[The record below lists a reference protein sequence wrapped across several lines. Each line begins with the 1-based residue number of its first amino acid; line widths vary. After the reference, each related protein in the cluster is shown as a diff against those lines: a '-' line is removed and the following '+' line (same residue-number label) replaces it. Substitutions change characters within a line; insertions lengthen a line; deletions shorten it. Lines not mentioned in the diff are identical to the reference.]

1 MSNSILIIAAERGL
15 GLGLAREFF
24 RRGWSVTGTA
34 RPGADTTDLE
44 AIAREDP
51 SRLSLAS
58 IDVTDAGQIAP
69 FLASLGERRF
79 DVIFFNAGIYGP
91 LHQSVAQATDA
102 ELAKIMLTNTFGP
115 VRLSHRLLDRLT
127 EAGGTY
133 AFMSSHRG
141 STAIN
146 LEGGLELYR
155 ASKVALNMLARGLW
169 ATNRDRGTSG
179 LTVLSIHPGWV
190 RTAMGTLDGTVE
202 LELELELEPSVRGG
216 ADVVK
221 RHRGSGENLYLD
233 WHDAP
238 LGW

>member
-1 MSNSILIIAAERGL
+1 MSSSILIIAAERGL

-34 RPGADTTDLE
+34 RPGAETAELE
-44 AIAREDP
+44 AVGREDP

-58 IDVTDAGQIAP
+58 IDVTDTRQIEP
-69 FLASLGERRF
+69 FLTSLTDRRF

-91 LHQSVAQATDA
+91 LHQSVTQATDA
-102 ELAKIMLTNTFGP
+102 EFGEIMLTNTFGP
-115 VRLSHRLLDRLT
+115 IRLAHGLLDRLA
-127 EAGGTY
+127 EPGGTY

-169 ATNRDRGTSG
+169 ATNRDRGASG

-202 LELELELEPSVRGG
+202 PEMELEPSVRGV
-216 ADVVK
+216 ADVVE
-221 RHRGSGENLYLD
+221 RHRGSGENAYLD
-233 WHDAP
+233 WQDSP